1 MAKAPY
7 KTKQMTEI
15 LTFLK
20 SVQGRHV
27 TVNEICDFFREKGIS
42 IGTTTIY
49 RQLEKMVKEGLVAK
63 YVIDGS
69 SSACFEYIGDHG
81 EEHENCYHCKCEKC
95 GKLIHLQ
102 CNEVEILKVA
112 SVFDTMT
119 AMKFEEEPMS
129 EITALRYLLDGA
141 NGYDQL
147 VVQALVDSINVLQ
160 PGVCVDLSNGDKGL
174 VITENPTDILHP
186 FVLSFRD
193 NQILNLADSSVAS
206 GVHIVD
212 IMKTMDNR
220 HIVDHEALAK
230 YKGETVHLGEAR
242 TNKHY

>member
-42 IGTTTIY
+42 VGTTTIY
-49 RQLEKMVKEGLVAK
+49 RHLEKMVKEGLAAK

-81 EEHENCYHCKCEKC
+81 EEYENCYHCKCEKC

-102 CNEVEILKVA
+102 CNEIESLKTAYAAA
-112 SVFDTMT
+112 S
-119 AMKFEEEPMS
+119 
-129 EITALRYLLDGA
+129 
-141 NGYDQL
+141 
-147 VVQALVDSINVLQ
+147 
-160 PGVCVDLSNGDKGL
+160 
-174 VITENPTDILHP
+174 
-186 FVLSFRD
+186 
-193 NQILNLADSSVAS
+193 
-206 GVHIVD
+206 
-212 IMKTMDNR
+212 
-220 HIVDHEALAK
+220 
-230 YKGETVHLGEAR
+230 
-242 TNKHY
+242 

>member
-69 SSACFEYIGDHG
+69 SSACFEYLGA
-81 EEHENCYHCKCEKC
+81 EEHCHKTSCFHCKCEKC
-95 GKLIHLQ
+95 GKLIHLHCEDVVKLEQ
-102 CNEVEILKVA
+102 HLMDRHGFRMDPCRTVFYGICEECRSVEDEA
-112 SVFDTMT
+112 S
-119 AMKFEEEPMS
+119 
-129 EITALRYLLDGA
+129 
-141 NGYDQL
+141 
-147 VVQALVDSINVLQ
+147 
-160 PGVCVDLSNGDKGL
+160 
-174 VITENPTDILHP
+174 
-186 FVLSFRD
+186 
-193 NQILNLADSSVAS
+193 
-206 GVHIVD
+206 
-212 IMKTMDNR
+212 
-220 HIVDHEALAK
+220 
-230 YKGETVHLGEAR
+230 ETVHMKAR
-242 TNKHY
+242 